1 MGGRVQV
8 LVPATLRAAEPF
20 RLLFA
25 GQALSVVGDRITP
38 VAIAFAVL
46 AIGDVTDLGI
56 VLAAG
61 GIPFALFAIAG
72 GVVSDRV
79 GRREVMIA
87 SDVIRTVSQ
96 AVTAALLL
104 SGSAKVW
111 MLVVLSAVYGTSAA
125 VFMPA
130 LIGLIPQTV
139 PPERLQ
145 EANALLGVTRSVAYV
160 AGPALAGVIIAIG
173 GPGEAIALDALTF
186 ALSAACLIALRPWEG
201 APEPAE
207 EEDRFTARLR
217 AGWREVRARPWLTWG
232 LAAMAAYHVFVLP
245 AVFALGPAL
254 AAQELSGASSWAA
267 IIACLGV
274 GTVTGNLI
282 ALRLRLRRP
291 VLVAAVALIGACTQA
306 AIIACLGVGTVTGN
320 LIALRLR
327 LRRPVLVAAVALVG
341 ACTQAAIIGSGVGTA
356 GIAALM
362 VLAGIAVSLF
372 FTLWDTS
379 IQEQVPPHAVSRV
392 SSYDFTVS
400 LGLMPLGMA
409 LAGPVAGELGL
420 HTTLVAM
427 SAAGATVALAWL
439 AVPDVRRVRRAAP
452 AVAAPDEATA
462 LEPEPGVPPAG
473 GDGRR
478 FQRQRS
484 TVEEI

>member
-306 AIIACLGVGTVTGN
+306 AII
-320 LIALRLR
+320 
-327 LRRPVLVAAVALVG
+327 
-341 ACTQAAIIGSGVGTA
+341 GSGVGTA

-452 AVAAPDEATA
+452 AVAAPEEATA

>member
-1 MGGRVQV
+1 MGAGVQ
-8 LVPATLRAAEPF
+8 LHVPAMLRAAEPF

-25 GQALSVVGDRITP
+25 GQALSVLGDRITP

-46 AIGDVTDLGI
+46 AVGDVTDLGI

-87 SDVIRTVSQ
+87 SDLVRTVSQ

-104 SGSAKVW
+104 TGAAEVW

-139 PPERLQ
+139 PAERLQ
-145 EANALLGVTRSVAYV
+145 EANALLGFTRSLASV
-160 AGPALAGVIIAIG
+160 AGPALAGLIIAIG
-173 GPGEAIALDALTF
+173 GPGHAIALDAVTF
-186 ALSAACLIALRPWEG
+186 ALSAACLLALKPRAG
-201 APEPAE
+201 DAGPAHE
-207 EEDRFTARLR
+207 AEDRFLARLR
-217 AGWREVRARPWLTWG
+217 TGWREVRVRPWLSWG

-254 AAQELSGASSWAA
+254 AEQELSGASSWAA
-267 IIACLGV
+267 IVACFGV
-274 GTVTGNLI
+274 GTVAGNLL
-282 ALRLRLRRP
+282 ALRVRPERP
-291 VLVAAVALIGACTQA
+291 VF
-306 AIIACLGVGTVTGN
+306 
-320 LIALRLR
+320 
-327 LRRPVLVAAVALVG
+327 VAAVALVG
-341 ACTQAAIIGSGVGTA
+341 ACAQAAIIGSGMGTA
-356 GIAALM
+356 GIAAVM
-362 VLAGIAVSLF
+362 IVAGVAVSLF

-379 IQEQVPPHAVSRV
+379 LQEQIPPHAVSRV

-409 LAGPVAGELGL
+409 LAGPVAAELGL
-420 HTTLVAM
+420 HTTLRLM
-427 SAAGATVALAWL
+427 SAAGIAVALAWL
-439 AVPDVRRVRRAAP
+439 AVPDVRRVRRA
-452 AVAAPDEATA
+452 
-462 LEPEPGVPPAG
+462 EPEPPVAPAAEPLAQADAALVGPAADPP
-473 GDGRR
+473 R
-478 FQRQRS
+478 FARD
-484 TVEEI
+484 TAVLED

>member
-306 AIIACLGVGTVTGN
+306 AII
-320 LIALRLR
+320 
-327 LRRPVLVAAVALVG
+327 
-341 ACTQAAIIGSGVGTA
+341 GSGVGTA

-379 IQEQVPPHAVSRV
+379 IQEQIPPHAVSRV
-392 SSYDFTVS
+392 SSYDFAVS

-452 AVAAPDEATA
+452 AVAAPEEATA

>member
-1 MGGRVQV
+1 MGAGVQV
-8 LVPATLRAAEPF
+8 HVPAMLRAAEPF

-25 GQALSVVGDRITP
+25 GQALSVLGDRITP

-46 AIGDVTDLGI
+46 AVGDVTDLGI

-87 SDVIRTVSQ
+87 SDLVRTVSQ

-104 SGSAKVW
+104 TGAAEVW

-139 PPERLQ
+139 PAERLQ
-145 EANALLGVTRSVAYV
+145 EANALLGFTRSLASV
-160 AGPALAGVIIAIG
+160 AGPALAGLIIAIG
-173 GPGEAIALDALTF
+173 GPGHAIALDAITF
-186 ALSAACLIALRPWEG
+186 ALSAACLLALKPHAG
-201 APEPAE
+201 DAPAHED
-207 EEDRFTARLR
+207 EDRFLARLR
-217 AGWREVRARPWLTWG
+217 TGWREVRVRAWLSWG

-254 AAQELSGASSWAA
+254 AEQELSGASSWAA
-267 IIACLGV
+267 IVACFGV
-274 GTVTGNLI
+274 GTLAGNLL
-282 ALRLRLRRP
+282 ALRVRP
-291 VLVAAVALIGACTQA
+291 G
-306 AIIACLGVGTVTGN
+306 
-320 LIALRLR
+320 
-327 LRRPVLVAAVALVG
+327 RPVLVAAVALVG
-341 ACTQAAIIGSGVGTA
+341 ACTQAAIIGSGMGTA

-362 VLAGIAVSLF
+362 LLAGVAVSLF

-379 IQEQVPPHAVSRV
+379 LQEQIPPHAVSRV

-409 LAGPVAGELGL
+409 LAGPVAAELGL
-420 HTTLVAM
+420 HTTLRLM
-427 SAAGATVALAWL
+427 SAAGVAVALAWL
-439 AVPDVRRVRRAAP
+439 AVPDVRRVRR
-452 AVAAPDEATA
+452 T
-462 LEPEPGVPPAG
+462 EPEPPVAPAAEALSPADAALVGPAADPP
-473 GDGRR
+473 R
-478 FQRQRS
+478 FARD
-484 TVEEI
+484 TAVLED

>member
-186 ALSAACLIALRPWEG
+186 ALSAGCLIALRPWEG

-282 ALRLRLRRP
+282 ALRLRP
-291 VLVAAVALIGACTQA
+291 
-306 AIIACLGVGTVTGN
+306 
-320 LIALRLR
+320 
-327 LRRPVLVAAVALVG
+327 RRPVLVAAVALVG

-379 IQEQVPPHAVSRV
+379 IQEQIPPHAVSRV

-452 AVAAPDEATA
+452 AVAAPEEATA

>member
-1 MGGRVQV
+1 
-8 LVPATLRAAEPF
+8 
-20 RLLFA
+20 LLFA

-46 AIGDVTDLGI
+46 AIGTVTDLGI

-79 GRREVMIA
+79 GQREVMIA
-87 SDVIRTVSQ
+87 SDLIRTVSQ

-104 SGSAKVW
+104 SGRAEVW

-145 EANALLGVTRSVAYV
+145 EANALLGVTRSAAHV
-160 AGPALAGVIIAIG
+160 AGPALAGVIIAVG

-186 ALSAACLIALRPWEG
+186 ALSATCLTALRPHPG
-201 APEPAE
+201 AAEPVEE
-207 EEDRFTARLR
+207 EEDRFLARLR
-217 AGWREVRARPWLTWG
+217 AGWREVRSRPWLRWG

-254 AAQELSGASSWAA
+254 AEAELSGASSWAA
-267 IIACLGV
+267 IVACFGI
-274 GTVTGNLI
+274 GTVAGNLV
-282 ALRLRLRRP
+282 ALRLP
-291 VLVAAVALIGACTQA
+291 
-306 AIIACLGVGTVTGN
+306 
-320 LIALRLR
+320 

-341 ACTQAAIIGSGVGTA
+341 ASTQAAIIGSGMGTG

-400 LGLMPLGMA
+400 LGLMPIGMA

-420 HTTLVAM
+420 HTTLIAM
-427 SAAGATVALAWL
+427 SAAGVLVALAWL

-452 AVAAPDEATA
+452 EPAAAVDDTA
-462 LEPEPGVPPAG
+462 LLEPERGISPAG
-473 GDGRR
+473 GDALR
-478 FQRQRS
+478 FERPHS
-484 TVEEI
+484 AVEEL

>member
-306 AIIACLGVGTVTGN
+306 AII
-320 LIALRLR
+320 
-327 LRRPVLVAAVALVG
+327 
-341 ACTQAAIIGSGVGTA
+341 GSGVGTA

-379 IQEQVPPHAVSRV
+379 IQEQIPPHAVSRV
-392 SSYDFTVS
+392 SSYDFAVS